1 MAAERHFP
9 VIVTGTH
16 YISGLFALYKLIICR
31 VLRFSCLLF
40 YLDHHV
46 CVFFVY
52 LFQMKERAIM
62 TLGYLPVGDE
72 DFPHQKKL
80 LQGLMDSVEV

>member
-1 MAAERHFP
+1 MATERHFP

-16 YISGLFALYKLIICR
+16 YISGLFALYKLMICR

-40 YLDHHV
+40 ILIIM
-46 CVFFVY
+46 FVS

>member
-1 MAAERHFP
+1 MATERHFP

-16 YISGLFALYKLIICR
+16 YISGLFALYKLMICR

-46 CVFFVY
+46 CVFAPD
-52 LFQMKERAIM
+52 EG
-62 TLGYLPVGDE
+62 TSHHDLGLSASGR
-72 DFPHQKKL
+72 
-80 LQGLMDSVEV
+80 